1 MKKEHVAYI
10 QLSMA
15 MFFAGSTVVAGKYM
29 IDIPI
34 FISQTISL
42 VFALLVIF
50 PLAYFKEG
58 SLRKFSVTKKDWF
71 LLFLQGFTGIFLF
84 RIFILLGL
92 RLTSAIESGI
102 IMSTTPAI
110 LALSSFLFLREKIS
124 KQVLIGIVISV
135 FGIFL
140 LNTNG
145 IDLSIGRSWTT
156 ILGNIFVLCA
166 VICEV
171 LFTIFRKRQ
180 SFDTLPLTTTAFVIM
195 FAFILFLPI
204 GFYQGITYNWHAFR
218 PVSLLPMFYY
228 GAFCSAIGY
237 TCWFSGLSKIDVS
250 IAAGFSGI
258 MPISSVG
265 LSVLFLREMLTWQ
278 HIMGMLLALIGIY
291 TITYKFKKG
300 WKSFNIK
307 DNWVFQNLLKRG

>member
-1 MKKEHVAYI
+1 MKKEHLAYI

-34 FISQTISL
+34 FISQSISL
-42 VFALLVIF
+42 IFAIIVIF

-58 SLRKFSVTKKDWF
+58 RHNKLTISRKDWV
-71 LLFLQGFTGIFLF
+71 LLFLQGLTGIFLF

-110 LALSSFLFLREKIS
+110 LALFSFLFLRERIT
-124 KQVLIGIVISV
+124 KQVLIGILISV
-135 FGIFL
+135 LGIVL

-145 IDLSIGRSWTT
+145 THLKVGSSTAT
-156 ILGNIFVLCA
+156 ILGNLFVLCA
-166 VICEV
+166 VIGEV

-180 SFDTLPLTTTAFVIM
+180 SFDTHPLTTTAFVIL
-195 FAFILFLPI
+195 FAFIVFLPVGI
-204 GFYQGITYNWHAFR
+204 YQSFSYNWHLIT
-218 PVSLLPMFYY
+218 PMQLLPMFYY
-228 GAFCSAIGY
+228 GAVCSAIGY

-250 IAAGFSGI
+250 VAAGFSGV
-258 MPISSVG
+258 MPISSVT
-265 LSVLFLREMLTWQ
+265 LSVIFLGEQFTWQ
-278 HIMGMLLALIGIY
+278 HLFGMLLALIGIY
-291 TITYKFKKG
+291 TITYKFRRRMKFFK
-300 WKSFNIK
+300 IK
-307 DNWVFQNLLKRG
+307 DSSIANGQE